1 MGVGGRWG
9 GGEMGEEGELGIGS
23 GWGKRVGEE
32 CACSVASRRAK
43 QYSEWEKSAIVRFFM
58 RSSLLSRYLEQ

>member
-1 MGVGGRWG
+1 MHHKKGIGSWELGGDGEVGRW
-9 GGEMGEEGELGIGS
+9 GEEGELGIGS

-43 QYSEWEKSAIVRFFM
+43 QYSEWEKKCYCAV
-58 RSSLLSRYLEQ
+58 LYA